1 MSIRFVLG
9 LMIGLVI
16 GACIAVVLSGGA
28 KAPAGGGDE

>member
-16 GACIAVVLSGGA
+16 GASIAVVLSGGA
-28 KAPAGGGDE
+28 KTPAGAGDE

>member
-28 KAPAGGGDE
+28 KTPAGASDE